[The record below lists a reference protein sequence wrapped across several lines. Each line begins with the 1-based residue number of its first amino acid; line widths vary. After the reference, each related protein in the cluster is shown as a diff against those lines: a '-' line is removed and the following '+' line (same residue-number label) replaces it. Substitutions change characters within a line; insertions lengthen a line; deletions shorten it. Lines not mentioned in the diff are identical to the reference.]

1 MTRHATGMRGP
12 ATLAALAL
20 LALTAAPVA
29 AAAGAPGYRTASGSK
44 PVKGAESAA
53 QAPRLDR
60 GQHVDTFQRGQTKY
74 YAVALDDISNAY
86 FSVVAA
92 PRPGTKVE
100 DYTDRLTVKVED
112 SGGTTCGPD
121 GTAQFHSGGT
131 AYPVADY
138 AARLIGPDV
147 SNCQH
152 AGPYYV
158 VVSREGPLTSGPEPW
173 AVEIGHLTEPALKG
187 TAPSPSAPG
196 GWSSATPAPP
206 TDATTHQVLGGTGF
220 NDAAAVG
227 RGVWRDHLAPGE
239 TRFYRVPVD
248 WGQRLNLSAEL
259 PNSTGSTTAFVPSA
273 LGLTVYNP
281 ARGAVSQDGFVPFDG
296 KPAAARAFT
305 APVAYGNRATPQR
318 AVAGMRFAGWYYVA
332 VTLSARTAV
341 AFPQGA
347 ALTLRVDLRGTPQ
360 AGPDYASPAGD
371 LGTPPGDDGTG
382 RPAQGAG
389 GPRTAVAYAGIG
401 VGVLLLAGLGA
412 WTVLARRAAA
422 RGAVPAVPPG
432 PELPTDQQTTRAS
445 PRRSAPPG
453 EG

>member
-1 MTRHATGMRGP
+1 
-12 ATLAALAL
+12 
-20 LALTAAPVA
+20 
-29 AAAGAPGYRTASGSK
+29 
-44 PVKGAESAA
+44 
-53 QAPRLDR
+53 
-60 GQHVDTFQRGQTKY
+60 
-74 YAVALDDISNAY
+74 

-92 PRPGTKVE
+92 PRPGTRVE

-112 SGGTTCGPD
+112 SGGTTCGSD

-147 SNCQH
+147 SDCQH

-158 VVSREGPLTSGPEPW
+158 VVSREGPLTSGPVPW
-173 AVEIGHLTEPALKG
+173 AVEIGHLTEPALRG

-206 TDATTHQVLGGTGF
+206 TDTTTHQVLGGTGF

-227 RGVWRDHLAPGE
+227 KRVWRDRLTPGA

-259 PNSTGSTTAFVPSA
+259 PNSTGSTTAFVPIA

-281 ARGAVSQDGFVPFDG
+281 ARGAVSQDGFVAFDG

-305 APVAYGNRATPQR
+305 APVAYGNRTAPQR
-318 AVAGMRFAGWYYVA
+318 AVA
-332 VTLSARTAV
+332 
-341 AFPQGA
+341 
-347 ALTLRVDLRGTPQ
+347 
-360 AGPDYASPAGD
+360 
-371 LGTPPGDDGTG
+371 
-382 RPAQGAG
+382 
-389 GPRTAVAYAGIG
+389 
-401 VGVLLLAGLGA
+401 
-412 WTVLARRAAA
+412 AAA

-432 PELPTDQQTTRAS
+432 QQPPTDQQTTRAS